1 MESVIITDLLVFGMS
16 VIEAGERMGPRQGG
30 SLLSLGGVR
39 ERALCMYGEHMVGV
53 PA

>member
-30 SLLSLGGVR
+30 SLLSLGVR